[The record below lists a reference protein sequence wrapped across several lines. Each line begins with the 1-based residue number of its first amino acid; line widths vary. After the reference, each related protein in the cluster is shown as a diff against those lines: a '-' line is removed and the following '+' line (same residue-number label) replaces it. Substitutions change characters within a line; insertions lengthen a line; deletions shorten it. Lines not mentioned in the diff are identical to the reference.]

1 VKEVLLPAD
10 NLKDTADLP
19 QYVKDAVKLFPV
31 NSLDQVIAKALL
43 AAPAVGDAV
52 AE

>member
-1 VKEVLLPAD
+1 VKEVILPAD
-10 NLKDTADLP
+10 NLKEIADLP

-43 AAPAVGDAV
+43 AAPVV
-52 AE
+52 AEVAE